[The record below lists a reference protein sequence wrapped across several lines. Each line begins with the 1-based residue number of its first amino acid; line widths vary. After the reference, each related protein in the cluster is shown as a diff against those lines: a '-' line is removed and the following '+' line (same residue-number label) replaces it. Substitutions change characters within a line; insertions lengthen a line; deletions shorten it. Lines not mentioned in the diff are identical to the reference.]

1 MSATQPFLYDRS
13 GAHYAIDETR
23 WRGDDGSP
31 LMISPLGGITRDDV
45 DRAERSQW
53 RYRAALPVRFERPVS
68 LGEGCTPMLATE
80 VAGFPMLVKPEWFN
94 PTASFK
100 DRGTTVM
107 MSLLRDRGVTEVL
120 EDSSGNGG
128 SSVAAYAAAAGI
140 SAKILAPASTS
151 VAKIVQT
158 RIHGADIELIPGDR
172 TATSEEA
179 VRQAAGRLYAS
190 HNWHPFF
197 LQGTKLLAYE
207 IWEDLGFAAPDCV
220 VVPAGS
226 GSLVLGCF
234 LGFTEL
240 AASGA
245 IRAVPRIL
253 VAQPENCSPLAAA
266 FAAGL
271 SASSAGDW
279 KPTLAEGASIARP
292 VRDREVL
299 AAVASSGG
307 DFQTVPEEEISRAVL
322 SLAAK
327 GLYAEPTSS
336 IVAAAIPGFITRGL
350 VRAGETAVMV
360 LTGSGLK
367 AASTMADIARDR
379 TLTDQPEAGVS
390 PARPAI

>member
-1 MSATQPFLYDRS
+1 
-13 GAHYAIDETR
+13 
-23 WRGDDGSP
+23 
-31 LMISPLGGITRDDV
+31 
-45 DRAERSQW
+45 
-53 RYRAALPVRFERPVS
+53 
-68 LGEGCTPMLATE
+68 
-80 VAGFPMLVKPEWFN
+80 
-94 PTASFK
+94 
-100 DRGTTVM
+100 
-107 MSLLRDRGVTEVL
+107 VL

-151 VAKIVQT
+151 AAKIVQT
-158 RIHGADIELIPGDR
+158 RIHGAHIELIPGDR

-179 VRQAAGRLYAS
+179 VCQATGRLYAS

-226 GSLVLGCF
+226 GGLVLGCF

-240 AASGA
+240 VASGA
-245 IRAVPRIL
+245 IRSIPRIL

-271 SASSAGDW
+271 STPADGDW

-307 DFQTVPEEEISRAVL
+307 FSDHPGGRIPRAVL

-350 VRAGETAVMV
+350 VRAGD
-360 LTGSGLK
+360 G
-367 AASTMADIARDR
+367 RDGAHR
-379 TLTDQPEAGVS
+379 LEA
-390 PARPAI
+390 